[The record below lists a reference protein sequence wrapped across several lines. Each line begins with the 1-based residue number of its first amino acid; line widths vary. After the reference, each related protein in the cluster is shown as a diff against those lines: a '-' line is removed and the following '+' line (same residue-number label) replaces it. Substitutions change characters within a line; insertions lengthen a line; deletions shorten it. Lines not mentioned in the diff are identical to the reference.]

1 MGMKAMWLLVGAL
14 ALPFPALAADDVRYA
29 DRPGWV
35 RATQG
40 PVTPTRPQGAF
51 SILERDIQVRID
63 DAGQHYFESS
73 AYRINTAEGLELGNL
88 LIAWNPDTG
97 GPTVHKLQ
105 IVRDGE
111 VIDVLR
117 RQRFAILQREGGL
130 EQSMLTGVLT
140 AAMQIQGLRVGDVL
154 VYEATID
161 TRDPTLGDHAAGALA
176 LPTLAS
182 DGAYRLDVTWTPGN
196 QPRWLATDD
205 IRPLVQESDTGLT
218 LEMAQPGQYFAP
230 EEAPLRHV
238 VGRSLEF
245 TSFADW
251 QDVSRTF
258 DPLYRRAAVL
268 PRNSELHE
276 DVARIMRNH
285 ADEGGRAQAALRL
298 VQDQVRYVYV
308 GLNGGNLTPASVAE
322 TWERRYGDCKA
333 KTVLLLAL
341 LREMGIAAEAVL
353 VNLQT
358 GGDGIEAFLPSHAGF
373 DHVLV
378 RATVDG
384 RKVWLDGTRTGDTR
398 LNPQP
403 PELFANVL
411 PLSEAGSDL
420 ERLPYVPPA
429 VPQRIELYTL
439 DASAGVDQNAAS
451 SMRVIIRGGDAVQL
465 RAGLLAL
472 QPDALDQ
479 ALREL
484 VGGEGAWAE
493 LDEVSW
499 QFDEGEAALI
509 IDAKGSD
516 RIDWDEPD
524 DYAITG
530 FAVTAAGFY
539 PPPERRRPP
548 QQDRIA
554 PYVNEPGRYVCRV
567 TTVRLPATR
576 GSQGWVLDEDAM
588 NRVIGGIA
596 YWRMAEL
603 ADGEL
608 RSLMSTRTLAREITA
623 DEAAEANATIPGF
636 DNAISHAYLRRQAQ
650 SGRQFNVGAKGIE
663 RVPGTDDVD
672 WLRDAS
678 ACSAPEA

>member
-1 MGMKAMWLLVGAL
+1 MKWMWLVAGAL
-14 ALPFPALAADDVRYA
+14 VLPMPTLAADDVRYD
-29 DRPGWV
+29 DRPDWV
-35 RATQG
+35 RATPG
-40 PVTPTRPQGAF
+40 PVAPARPQGAF
-51 SILERDIQVRID
+51 SILERDVQVRID
-63 DAGQHYFESS
+63 EAGQHFFESS

-88 LIAWNPDTG
+88 QIAWDPASG
-97 GPTVHKLQ
+97 GPTVHTLQ

-130 EQSMLTGVLT
+130 EQSMLTGTLT

-154 VYEATID
+154 IYEATVD
-161 TRDPTLGDHAAGALA
+161 TKDPTLGNHAVGAMS

-182 DGAYRLDVTWTPGN
+182 DGTYRVAINWTPGN
-196 QPRWLATDD
+196 RPRWLATDD
-205 IRPLVQESDTGLT
+205 IRPLVQESDNGLI
-218 LEMAQPGQYFAP
+218 LEMAQPAQYFPP
-230 EEAPLRHV
+230 EAAPLRHV
-238 VGRSLEF
+238 VGRALEF

-258 DPLYRRAAVL
+258 EPLFRRAAVL
-268 PRNSELHE
+268 PRNSELRE
-276 DVARIMRNH
+276 DVARIMRTH
-285 ADEGGRAQAALRL
+285 ADEAGRAQAALRL

-308 GLNGGNLTPASVAE
+308 GLNGGNLMPASVAE

-353 VNLQT
+353 VNQQT
-358 GGDGIEAFLPSHAGF
+358 GGDGIEVFLPSHASF

-384 RKVWLDGTRTGDTR
+384 QKVWLDGTRTGDTR
-398 LNPQP
+398 LNSQP
-403 PELFANVL
+403 PELYANVL
-411 PLSEAGSDL
+411 PLTAAGSDL
-420 ERLPYVPPA
+420 EHLPYVPPA
-429 VPQRIELYTL
+429 VPQRIELYTI
-439 DASAGVDQNAAS
+439 DASAGVDQDAAS
-451 SMRVIIRGGDAVQL
+451 TMRVIIRGTDALQL

-479 ALREL
+479 ALRQL
-484 VGGEGAWAE
+484 AGGEGAWAT
-493 LDEVSW
+493 LDEVGW
-499 QFDEGEAALI
+499 QFDDAEAALI
-509 IDAKGSD
+509 IEARGSD
-516 RIDWDEPD
+516 RIDWNEPD

-548 QQDRIA
+548 QQDRAA
-554 PYVNEPGRYVCRV
+554 PYVNAPGHYVCRV

-576 GSQGWVLDEDAM
+576 GTQGWLLDEEAM
-588 NRVIGGIA
+588 NQVIGGMA

-608 RSLMSTRTLAREITA
+608 RSLMSTRTMAREISA
-623 DEAAEANATIPGF
+623 EEAASANAAIPGF
-636 DNAISHAYLRRQAQ
+636 DNSISHAYLRRQGPTAPQ
-650 SGRQFNVGAKGIE
+650 LNVGAAGID
-663 RVPGTDDVD
+663 RVPSTSDVD